1 MDNKIKVA
9 LCLSGEPRSSMF
21 CFPYIYEAFLKP
33 NPLFKTDTYIHSWKN
48 FRALDLYNP
57 KNYKIQNT
65 NDGFIGDIIN
75 TLNFSPSLQEQLS
88 YYNLHT
94 KSTNFLFNQIKM
106 FYSIK
111 ECFNL
116 IQEDY
121 DIIIRCRYDLIFLN
135 RDFIQSIIY
144 SIINNDYNIF
154 IPYSGFPKINQSK
167 GYNDQ
172 LAIGDLSSM
181 NVYSNIINHL
191 PSICYK
197 VNRWDGEVFIKHIL
211 DNNNNIK
218 VSQSF
223 INHKVVRQSDV
234 ITNKINPNNF
244 LDE

>member
-65 NDGFIGDIIN
+65 NDDFIGDIIN

-116 IQEDY
+116 
-121 DIIIRCRYDLIFLN
+121 
-135 RDFIQSIIY
+135 
-144 SIINNDYNIF
+144 
-154 IPYSGFPKINQSK
+154 
-167 GYNDQ
+167 
-172 LAIGDLSSM
+172 
-181 NVYSNIINHL
+181 
-191 PSICYK
+191 CYK